1 MFYCASADEVI
12 KIFSPGVQ
20 GLRILEMYM
29 WSMAMNGG
37 PVRSGPAT
45 ESERKRKKSTD
56 SVDNEDERLSHSLP
70 YTTGLRLHTD
80 KTWAKL
86 ELINTKQ
93 QE

>member
-1 MFYCASADEVI
+1 
-12 KIFSPGVQ
+12 
-20 GLRILEMYM
+20 
-29 WSMAMNGG
+29 MNGG

-45 ESERKRKKSTD
+45 ESERKKKKKKKSTD

-86 ELINTKQ
+86 ELTSSKSEKLQ
-93 QE
+93 QVV